1 MNRNDATTQRERH
14 EMRMRWIKLT
24 QIVGIGVATSL
35 RRCVVA
41 VNFQD
46 GYFRTA

>member
-14 EMRMRWIKLT
+14 EELRMD
-24 QIVGIGVATSL
+24 VAQAW

-41 VNFQD
+41 VKRIHQ
-46 GYFRTA
+46 